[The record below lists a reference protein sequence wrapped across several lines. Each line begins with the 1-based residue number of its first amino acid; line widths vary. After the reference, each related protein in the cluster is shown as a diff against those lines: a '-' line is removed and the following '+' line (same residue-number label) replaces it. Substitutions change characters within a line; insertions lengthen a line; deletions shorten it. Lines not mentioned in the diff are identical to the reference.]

1 MFDLLPYYD
10 TINPPFWQG
19 GISPDFFKSSTCFI
33 CLLVIG
39 TIAMMLVS
47 MVSLLDSF
55 R

>member
-1 MFDLLPYYD
+1 MLDLLPFYD

-19 GISPDFFKSSTCFI
+19 GISPDFLKFSTCFI
-33 CLLVIG
+33 CTLVID